1 MIFPRLLFNLI
12 NLIKIAL
19 KIKSRTKTFIQI
31 GKKIVG
37 GNENSNHVIF
47 IPPIIENGNKNSIP
61 IIIKLSL
68 SSDI

>member
-1 MIFPRLLFNLI
+1 LLFNLI
-12 NLIKIAL
+12 SLIKTAV

-37 GNENSNHVIF
+37 GKENNNHVIF
-47 IPPIIENGNKNSIP
+47 IPPIIENGNRNSIP
-61 IIIKLSL
+61 VIIKLSL